1 MSIFPQDYSI
11 RRSTN
16 LNIEDNTIPLL
27 KEYAIDFE
35 KEEILVNE
43 KGMFEIVEGL
53 EAVKVRCFLALKIQR
68 NRYLIYLDV
77 GNNLKSLIGKD
88 LTDINRNIRAMLE
101 EALLDE
107 YVKSIEDIKT
117 YQEGNKVTVEFTI
130 NSIYGPYDWKESW

>member
-1 MSIFPQDYSI
+1 MNIFPGDYNI
-11 RRSTN
+11 RKNRN
-16 LNIEDNTIPLL
+16 LNTEDNTIPLL

-68 NRYLIYLDV
+68 NRYLIYLNV

-88 LTDINRNIRAMLE
+88 LDYINRNIKSMLE
-101 EALLDE
+101 EALIDE

-117 YQEGNKVTVEFTI
+117 SQEGNKVTVEFTI
-130 NSIYGPYDWKESW
+130 NSIYGSYEWKESW

>member
-1 MSIFPQDYSI
+1 MSIFPQDYNV
-11 RRSTN
+11 RKTV
-16 LNIEDNTIPLL
+16 NTINEDKAPKLL

-68 NRYLIYLDV
+68 NRYLIYLNV

-88 LTDINRNIRAMLE
+88 LDYINRNIKSMLE

-117 YQEGNKVTVEFTI
+117 SQEGNKVTVEFTI
-130 NSIYGPYDWKESW
+130 NTIYGPYEWKESW

>member
-1 MSIFPQDYSI
+1 MNIFPGDYNI
-11 RRSTN
+11 RKNRN
-16 LNIEDNTIPLL
+16 LNTEDNTIPLL
-27 KEYAIDFE
+27 KGYAIDFE

-88 LTDINRNIRAMLE
+88 LDYINRNIKSMLE

-117 YQEGNKVTVEFTI
+117 SQEGNKVTVEFTI
-130 NSIYGPYDWKESW
+130 NSIYGQYDWKESW

>member
-1 MSIFPQDYSI
+1 MNIFPGDYNI
-11 RRSTN
+11 RKNRN
-16 LNIEDNTIPLL
+16 LNTEDNTIPLL

-68 NRYLIYLDV
+68 NRYLIYLNV

-88 LTDINRNIRAMLE
+88 LDYINRNIKSMLE

-117 YQEGNKVTVEFTI
+117 SQEGNKVTVEFII
-130 NSIYGPYDWKESW
+130 NSIYGPYEWKESW

>member
-1 MSIFPQDYSI
+1 MSVFPEDYNV
-11 RRSTN
+11 RKNRN
-16 LNIEDNTIPLL
+16 LNHEDNTIPLL

-35 KEEILVNE
+35 KEEILIDD
-43 KGMFEIVEGL
+43 KGKFTIVEGL

-117 YQEGNKVTVEFTI
+117 SQEGNKVTVEFII
-130 NSIYGPYDWKESW
+130 NSIYGPYEWKESW

>member
-1 MSIFPQDYSI
+1 MNIFPGDYNI
-11 RRSTN
+11 RKNRN
-16 LNIEDNTIPLL
+16 LNTEDNTIPLL

-35 KEEILVNE
+35 KEEILIDD
-43 KGMFEIVEGL
+43 KGKFTIVEGL

-68 NRYLIYLDV
+68 NRYLIYLNV

-88 LTDINRNIRAMLE
+88 LDYINRNIKSMLE

-117 YQEGNKVTVEFTI
+117 SQEGNKVTVEFTI
-130 NSIYGPYDWKESW
+130 NSIYGLYEWKESW

>member
-1 MSIFPQDYSI
+1 MNIFPGDYNI
-11 RRSTN
+11 RKNRN
-16 LNIEDNTIPLL
+16 LNTEDNTIPLL

-68 NRYLIYLDV
+68 NRYLIYLNV

-88 LTDINRNIRAMLE
+88 LDYINRNIKSMLE

-117 YQEGNKVTVEFTI
+117 SQEGNKVTVEFTI
-130 NSIYGPYDWKESW
+130 NSIYGLYEWKESW

>member
-1 MSIFPQDYSI
+1 MNIFPGDYNI
-11 RRSTN
+11 RKNRN
-16 LNIEDNTIPLL
+16 LNTEDNTIPLL

-68 NRYLIYLDV
+68 NRYLIYLNV

-88 LTDINRNIRAMLE
+88 LDYINRNIKSMLE

-117 YQEGNKVTVEFTI
+117 SQEGNKVTVEFTI
-130 NSIYGPYDWKESW
+130 NSIYGSYEWKESW

>member
-1 MSIFPQDYSI
+1 MNSFPKDYNI
-11 RRSTN
+11 RKTTIRSN
-16 LNIEDNTIPLL
+16 ENNTPELL

-68 NRYLIYLDV
+68 NRYLIYLNV
-77 GNNLKSLIGKD
+77 GNKLKSLIGKD
-88 LTDINRNIRAMLE
+88 LDYINRNIKSMLE
-101 EALLDE
+101 EALIDE

-130 NSIYGPYDWKESW
+130 NSIYGSYDWKESW

>member
-1 MSIFPQDYSI
+1 MNIFPGDYNI
-11 RRSTN
+11 RKNRN
-16 LNIEDNTIPLL
+16 LNTEDNTIPLL

-53 EAVKVRCFLALKIQR
+53 EAVKVRCYLALKIQR

-88 LTDINRNIRAMLE
+88 LDYINRNIKSMLE

-117 YQEGNKVTVEFTI
+117 SQEGNKVTVEFTI

>member
-1 MSIFPQDYSI
+1 MSIFPGDYSI
-11 RRSTN
+11 RRSRN
-16 LNIEDNTIPLL
+16 LNTEDNTIPLL

-35 KEEILVNE
+35 KEEILIDD
-43 KGMFEIVEGL
+43 KGKFTIVEGL

-88 LTDINRNIRAMLE
+88 LDYINRNIKSMLE
-101 EALLDE
+101 EALIDE

-117 YQEGNKVTVEFTI
+117 SHEGNKVTVEFTI
-130 NSIYGPYDWKESW
+130 NSIYGSYEWKESW

>member
-1 MSIFPQDYSI
+1 MNIFPGDYNI
-11 RRSTN
+11 RKNRN
-16 LNIEDNTIPLL
+16 LNTEDNTIPLL

-43 KGMFEIVEGL
+43 KGMFEIVGGL

-68 NRYLIYLDV
+68 NRYLIYLNV

-88 LTDINRNIRAMLE
+88 LDYINRNIKSMLE
-101 EALLDE
+101 EALIDE

-117 YQEGNKVTVEFTI
+117 SQEGNKVTVEFTI
-130 NSIYGPYDWKESW
+130 NSIYGSYEWKESW

>member
-1 MSIFPQDYSI
+1 MSVFPQDYII
-11 RRSTN
+11 RKTKIRGN
-16 LNIEDNTIPLL
+16 ENNTPELL
-27 KEYAIDFE
+27 KKYAIDFE

-88 LTDINRNIRAMLE
+88 LDYINRNIKSMLE

-117 YQEGNKVTVEFTI
+117 SQEGNKVTVEFTI
-130 NSIYGPYDWKESW
+130 NSIYGSYEWKESW

>member
-1 MSIFPQDYSI
+1 MNIFPGDYNI
-11 RRSTN
+11 RKNRN
-16 LNIEDNTIPLL
+16 LNTEDNTIPLL

-88 LTDINRNIRAMLE
+88 LDYINRNIKSMLE
-101 EALLDE
+101 EALIDE
-107 YVKSIEDIKT
+107 YVKFIEDIKT
-117 YQEGNKVTVEFTI
+117 SQEGNKVTVEFTI
-130 NSIYGPYDWKESW
+130 NSIYGQYDWKESW

>member
-1 MSIFPQDYSI
+1 MSVFPGDYNI
-11 RRSTN
+11 RKNRN
-16 LNIEDNTIPLL
+16 LNTEDNTIPLL

-35 KEEILVNE
+35 KEEILINE

-68 NRYLIYLDV
+68 NRYLIYLNV

-88 LTDINRNIRAMLE
+88 LDYINRNIKSMLE
-101 EALLDE
+101 EALIDE

-117 YQEGNKVTVEFTI
+117 SQSDNKVTVEFTI
-130 NSIYGPYDWKESW
+130 NTVYGPYDWKESW

>member
-1 MSIFPQDYSI
+1 MSIFPQDYNI
-11 RRSTN
+11 RKTKIRSN
-16 LNIEDNTIPLL
+16 ENNTPELL
-27 KEYAIDFE
+27 KEYAIDFK

-53 EAVKVRCFLALKIQR
+53 EAVKVRCFLALKIRR
-68 NRYLIYLDV
+68 NRYLIYLNV

-88 LTDINRNIRAMLE
+88 LDYINRNIKSMLE
-101 EALLDE
+101 EALIDE

-117 YQEGNKVTVEFTI
+117 SQEGNKVTVEFTI

>member
-11 RRSTN
+11 RKNRN
-16 LNIEDNTIPLL
+16 LNTEDNTITLL

-35 KEEILVNE
+35 KEEILIDD
-43 KGMFEIVEGL
+43 KGKFTIVEGL

-68 NRYLIYLDV
+68 NRYLIYLNV

-88 LTDINRNIRAMLE
+88 LTDINRNIRSMLE

-117 YQEGNKVTVEFTI
+117 SQESNKVTVEFTI

>member
-1 MSIFPQDYSI
+1 MNIFPGDYNI
-11 RRSTN
+11 RKNRN
-16 LNIEDNTIPLL
+16 LNTEDNTIPLL
-27 KEYAIDFE
+27 KEYAIDFK

-68 NRYLIYLDV
+68 NRYLIYLNV

-88 LTDINRNIRAMLE
+88 LDYINRNIKSMLE

-107 YVKSIEDIKT
+107 YVKSIEDVKT
-117 YQEGNKVTVEFTI
+117 SQEGNKVTVEFTI
-130 NSIYGPYDWKESW
+130 NSIYGLYEWKESW

>member
-1 MSIFPQDYSI
+1 MNIFPGDYNI
-11 RRSTN
+11 RKNRN
-16 LNIEDNTIPLL
+16 LNTEDNTIQLL

-53 EAVKVRCFLALKIQR
+53 EAVKVRCFLELKIQR
-68 NRYLIYLDV
+68 NRYLIYLNV

-88 LTDINRNIRAMLE
+88 LDYINRNIKSMLE
-101 EALLDE
+101 ETLIDE

-117 YQEGNKVTVEFTI
+117 FQEGNKVTVEFTI
-130 NSIYGPYDWKESW
+130 NSIYGSYEWKESW

>member
-1 MSIFPQDYSI
+1 MSIFPGDYSI
-11 RRSTN
+11 RRSRN
-16 LNIEDNTIPLL
+16 LNTEDNTIPLL

-35 KEEILVNE
+35 KEEILIDD
-43 KGMFEIVEGL
+43 KGKFTIVEGL

-88 LTDINRNIRAMLE
+88 LDYINRNIKSMLE
-101 EALLDE
+101 EALIDE

-117 YQEGNKVTVEFTI
+117 SQEGNKVTVEFTI
-130 NSIYGPYDWKESW
+130 NSIYGSYEWKESW

>member
-1 MSIFPQDYSI
+1 MNIFPGDYNI
-11 RRSTN
+11 RKNRN
-16 LNIEDNTIPLL
+16 LNTEDNTIPLL

-88 LTDINRNIRAMLE
+88 LDYINRNIKSMLE
-101 EALLDE
+101 EALIDE

-117 YQEGNKVTVEFTI
+117 SQEGNKVTVEFTI
-130 NSIYGPYDWKESW
+130 NSIYGSYEWKESW

>member
-68 NRYLIYLDV
+68 NRYLIYPNV

-88 LTDINRNIRAMLE
+88 LDYINRNIKSMLE
-101 EALLDE
+101 EALIDE

-117 YQEGNKVTVEFTI
+117 SQEGNKVTVEFTI
-130 NSIYGPYDWKESW
+130 NSIYGSYDWKESW